1 VRIPHLVIDRLD
13 VLWAEFRQDC
23 HRGELVGQIAL

>member
-1 VRIPHLVIDRLD
+1 VGSYRVIARLD
-13 VLWAEFRQDC
+13 VLWAEFRQRC